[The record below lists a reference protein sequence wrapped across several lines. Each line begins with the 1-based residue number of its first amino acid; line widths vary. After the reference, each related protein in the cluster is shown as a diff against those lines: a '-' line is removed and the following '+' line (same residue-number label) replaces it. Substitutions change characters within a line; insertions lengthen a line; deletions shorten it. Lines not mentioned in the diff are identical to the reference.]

1 MLVSCERNGK
11 RGRAQHGGASWGRP
25 SDAVRPRVIP
35 SSGLPRRRLT
45 LVYGLLLAVALA
57 QVPLVAYLLSAR
69 GASPTAPLA
78 PGGRLIARGP
88 ASNPRLIVTP
98 NGLIGWWLTGT
109 GAGQRLTVALFGRGR
124 VARRRTI
131 ALSTLAGAD
140 GVVQDTPALA
150 LGPGRQLLL
159 TWRSVNPRAHV
170 AALGIGTWNA
180 LLTGRPT
187 LKLVSVVPLITT
199 APADDPGPHEQ
210 YLSYEPAN
218 HDYLL
223 VEERLRPWAFP
234 SSTTPNRPQI
244 LVSSIGADGRLAAT
258 TTIDL
263 PAAGS
268 FIDPT
273 VRVLASGGGYQL
285 IVTTPSVGPDSQAGP
300 DQLWLYRLD
309 RAGARLG
316 AAVELY
322 SSPRL
327 DQIFDSTAAS
337 GADGAQ
343 LLVFEL
349 ADPEQSGGQLKQLI
363 GLPFDGNG
371 PLRAPFVIS
380 RAVDPGAQLSAQPA
394 LYATGRP
401 GRFLLAWNE
410 GTAGVFTTVSLTG
423 GPVRL
428 RRLFGVAHR
437 LYLQPPAGVTYDP
450 ASGTLA
456 ALWQDPGRARTPQDI
471 PAEAPLYLSA
481 AMVN

>member
-1 MLVSCERNGK
+1 MS
-11 RGRAQHGGASWGRP
+11 AS
-25 SDAVRPRVIP
+25 AI
-35 SSGLPRRRLT
+35 PRRRLT
-45 LVYGLLLAVALA
+45 LAYGLLLAVALA
-57 QVPLVAYLLSAR
+57 QVPLVFYLLGTR
-69 GASPTAPLA
+69 GASPIVSPS

-98 NGLIGWWLTGT
+98 KGLVGWWLTGT
-109 GAGQRLTVALFGRGR
+109 STGQRLTVALFGRGR

-131 ALSTLAGAD
+131 ALSTLAGVG
-140 GVVQDTPALA
+140 GVVEDTPALA
-150 LGPGRQLLL
+150 LGPGGQLLL
-159 TWRSVNPRAHV
+159 TWRSVNAGAHL

-180 LLTGRPT
+180 QLTGRPA
-187 LKLVSVVPLITT
+187 LRLVSVAPLITT

-210 YLSYEPAN
+210 YLSYEPADR
-218 HDYLL
+218 DYLL
-223 VEERLRPWAFP
+223 VEDRLRPWAYP
-234 SSTTPNRPQI
+234 SSMTPNRPQI
-244 LVSSIGADGRLAAT
+244 LVSSISAGGRLAET

-263 PAAGS
+263 PDAGS

-309 RAGARLG
+309 RVGRQLG
-316 AAVELY
+316 PAVELY

-327 DQIFDSTAAS
+327 DQIFDTTAAVSS
-337 GADGAQ
+337 GSTP

-363 GLPFDGNG
+363 GLPFDNSG

-380 RAVDPGAQLSAQPA
+380 RAVDPGAQLSAQPT
-394 LYATGRP
+394 LYATGRA

-410 GTAGVFTTVSLTG
+410 GTGGLFTTVTLTG
-423 GPVRL
+423 GPQPP
-428 RRLFGVAHR
+428 RRLFTVAHR
-437 LYLQPPAGVTYDP
+437 LYLQPASGVTYDA

-481 AMVN
+481 ALVN